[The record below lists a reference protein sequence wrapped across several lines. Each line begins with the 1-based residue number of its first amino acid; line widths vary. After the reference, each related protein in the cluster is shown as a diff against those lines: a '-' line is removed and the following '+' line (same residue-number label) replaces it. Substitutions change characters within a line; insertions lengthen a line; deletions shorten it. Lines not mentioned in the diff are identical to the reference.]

1 MRLCIGTA
9 KGIVIL
15 DPARGAIPLMVLA
28 DPSAVWCM
36 AQDAVDP
43 NLLYAGST
51 EHIRGQGTVARSTDG
66 GRTWTDVS
74 PALGREEEVWSIAA
88 SPAVKDLVYVGTSHA
103 RLFRSEDRG
112 RLFKECDGFL
122 KIPGRDRW
130 TFPPPPHIPH
140 VRSIAFDPHEPATM
154 YVGVE
159 EGGVF
164 RSRDGGSTFET
175 LNDGIYEDIHTVA
188 VDPRDSR
195 RLYATTGDGFY
206 LSLNAG
212 RSWEPITQGLTRRY
226 TIPLLVGAPDSERI
240 FTAAAM
246 GPPPTWRVGPAG
258 PDAILFRSDDR
269 GESFTAV
276 SVEQGFGRGM
286 LMRLRSD
293 PQNGGGFFAV
303 GNDGSVLRA
312 SADGVS
318 LETIAEKLPSA
329 YDFAII
335 P

>member
-28 DPSAVWCM
+28 DPTAVWCM
-36 AQDAVDP
+36 AQDAADP

-51 EHIRGQGTVARSTDG
+51 EHVRGQGTVARSTDG
-66 GRTWTDVS
+66 GRTWTDVT
-74 PALGREEEVWSIAA
+74 PALGREEEVWSLAA
-88 SPAVKDLVYVGTSHA
+88 SPAVKDTVYVGTSHA

-112 RLFKECDGFL
+112 RLFKECEGFL

-140 VRSIAFDPHEPATM
+140 VRSIAFDPHEPSTM
-154 YVGVE
+154 YIGVE

-164 RSRDGGSTFET
+164 RSRDSGVTFET
-175 LNDGIYEDIHTVA
+175 LNDGIYADIHTVA

-195 RLYATTGDGFY
+195 RLYATTGGGFY
-206 LSLNAG
+206 LSNNAG
-212 RSWEPITQGLTRRY
+212 KSWEPITDGLTRSY
-226 TIPLLVGAPDSERI
+226 TIPLLVSSHDSDKI

-246 GPPPTWRVGPAG
+246 GPPPTWRVGPTG
-258 PDAILFRSDDR
+258 PDAILYRSDDR
-269 GESFTAV
+269 GETFTAI
-276 SVEQGFGRGM
+276 SPEQSFGRGM
-286 LMRLRSD
+286 LMRLKSD
-293 PQNGGGFFAV
+293 PQNGGFFAV
-303 GNDGSVLRA
+303 ANDGSVLRA
-312 SADGVS
+312 SADGQS
-318 LETIAEKLPSA
+318 LETIAEKLPAA
-329 YDFAII
+329 YDLATI

>member
-15 DPARGAIPLMVLA
+15 DPARGGTPLMVLA

-43 NLLYAGST
+43 TLLYAGST
-51 EHIRGQGTVARSTDG
+51 EHIRGKGTLARSTDG
-66 GRTWTDVS
+66 GRTWTDVT
-74 PALGREEEVWSIAA
+74 PPLAREEEVWSLAA
-88 SPAVKDLVYVGTSHA
+88 SPAVKDCVYIGTSHA

-112 RLFKECDGFL
+112 RIFKESEGFL

-130 TFPPPPHIPH
+130 SFPPPPHIPH
-140 VRSIAFDPHEPATM
+140 VRSIAFDPHEPSTM

-164 RSRDGGSTFET
+164 RSRDGGSSFET
-175 LNDGIYEDIHTVA
+175 LNDGIYADIHTVA

-195 RLYATTGDGFY
+195 RLYATTGAGFY
-206 LSLNAG
+206 LSGNAG
-212 RSWEPITQGLTRRY
+212 RSWESITHGLTRRY
-226 TIPLLVGAPDSERI
+226 TVPLLVSSPDSEKI

-258 PDAILFRSDDR
+258 ADAMLFRSDDR
-269 GESFTAV
+269 GKSFTAI
-276 SVEQGFGRGM
+276 SAEQGFGRGM
-286 LMRLRSD
+286 PMRLKPD
-293 PQNGGGFFAV
+293 PQNGGFFAV
-303 GNDGSVLRA
+303 CNDGNVLRA
-312 SADGVS
+312 SADGLS
-318 LETIAEKLPSA
+318 LATIAEKLPPA
-329 YDFAII
+329 YDLATI

>member
-36 AQDAVDP
+36 AQDAVDL

-74 PALGREEEVWSIAA
+74 PALGREEEVWSVAA

-140 VRSIAFDPHEPATM
+140 VRSIAFDPHEPSTM

-226 TIPLLVGAPDSERI
+226 TIPLLVGALDSERI

-312 SADGVS
+312 SADGTS

>member
-1 MRLCIGTA
+1 
-9 KGIVIL
+9 
-15 DPARGAIPLMVLA
+15 
-28 DPSAVWCM
+28 
-36 AQDAVDP
+36 
-43 NLLYAGST
+43 
-51 EHIRGQGTVARSTDG
+51 
-66 GRTWTDVS
+66 
-74 PALGREEEVWSIAA
+74 
-88 SPAVKDLVYVGTSHA
+88 VKDCVYVGTSHA

-130 TFPPPPHIPH
+130 SFPPPPHIPH
-140 VRSIAFDPHEPATM
+140 VRSIAFDPHEPSTM

-164 RSRDGGSTFET
+164 RSRDGGATFET

-276 SVEQGFGRGM
+276 SAEQGFGRGM

-293 PQNGGGFFAV
+293 PQNGGGFFV
-303 GNDGSVLRA
+303 VSNDGSVLRA
-312 SADGVS
+312 SADGQS
-318 LETIAEKLPSA
+318 LETIAEKLPAA

>member
-28 DPSAVWCM
+28 DPWAVWCM

-51 EHIRGQGTVARSTDG
+51 EHIRGQGMVSRSVDG
-66 GRTWTDVS
+66 GRTWTDVT
-74 PALGREEEVWSIAA
+74 PTLGREEEVWSVAA
-88 SPAVKDLVYVGTSHA
+88 SPAVKDCVYVGTSHA

-140 VRSIAFDPHEPATM
+140 VRSIAFDPHEPSTM

-212 RSWEPITQGLTRRY
+212 RSWDAVTDGLTRHY
-226 TIPLLVGAPDSERI
+226 TIPLLVSPPDRDDI
-240 FTAAAM
+240 FT
-246 GPPPTWRVGPAG
+246 PIST
-258 PDAILFRSDDR
+258 
-269 GESFTAV
+269 
-276 SVEQGFGRGM
+276 EQNFGRGM
-286 LMRLRSD
+286 VMRLKPD
-293 PQNGGGFFAV
+293 PSNGGFFAV
-303 GNDGSVLRA
+303 CNDGAVIRA
-312 SADGVS
+312 STDGSS
-318 LETIAEKLPSA
+318 L
-329 YDFAII
+329 
-335 P
+335 

>member
-28 DPSAVWCM
+28 DPSGVWCM
-36 AQDAVDP
+36 AQDVVDP

-66 GRTWTDVS
+66 GRTWTDVT
-74 PALGREEEVWSIAA
+74 PILGREEEAWSIAA
-88 SPAVKDLVYVGTSHA
+88 SPAVKDCVYVGTSHA

-140 VRSIAFDPHEPATM
+140 VRSIAFDPHEPSTM

-159 EGGVF
+159 EGGIF
-164 RSRDGGSTFET
+164 RSRDEGATFET
-175 LNDGIYEDIHTVA
+175 LNDGLYEDIHTVA
-188 VDPRDSR
+188 VDSRDSR

-206 LSLNAG
+206 LSQNAG
-212 RSWEPITQGLTRRY
+212 KSRDLMGRR
-226 TIPLLVGAPDSERI
+226 
-240 FTAAAM
+240 
-246 GPPPTWRVGPAG
+246 PPPHYTNPLAVIPAA
-258 PDAILFRSDDR
+258 PAHILP
-269 GESFTAV
+269 V
-276 SVEQGFGRGM
+276 
-286 LMRLRSD
+286 
-293 PQNGGGFFAV
+293 
-303 GNDGSVLRA
+303 
-312 SADGVS
+312 
-318 LETIAEKLPSA
+318 
-329 YDFAII
+329 AII
-335 P
+335 IAPP

>member
-1 MRLCIGTA
+1 
-9 KGIVIL
+9 VIL

-66 GRTWTDVS
+66 GRTWTDVT
-74 PALGREEEVWSIAA
+74 PILGREEEVWSIAA

-130 TFPPPPHIPH
+130 SFPPPPHIPH
-140 VRSIAFDPHEPATM
+140 VRSIAFDPHEPSTM

-164 RSRDGGSTFET
+164 RSRDGGATFET

-212 RSWEPITQGLTRRY
+212 RSWEPITQGLTRSY
-226 TIPLLVGAPDSERI
+226 TIPLLVSATDSERI

-246 GPPPTWRVGPAG
+246 GPPPTWRVSPAG

-276 SVEQGFGRGM
+276 SAEQGFGRGM

-303 GNDGSVLRA
+303 SNDGSVLRA
-312 SADGVS
+312 SADGLS

-329 YDFAII
+329 YDFATI